1 MKQLLVSGLL
11 AMTLFLPVAQ
21 AVDGTTTKF
30 KDYAVSEIYQER
42 AVRLLQNS
50 EPRFEYE
57 LLQALGSP
65 VNFAGEYAVAKW
77 GCGSSCET
85 GAVVS
90 KKTGKW
96 VMFPGGIYADPDGT
110 GKSTYTGQNLY
121 TRANSRLFIMV
132 GLTGGDE
139 TNNIFGA
146 HFYEFTGS
154 AFKHIKSVAGTPFS
168 PAD

>member
-1 MKQLLVSGLL
+1 MKQLLISSLL
-11 AMTLFLPVAQ
+11 ATSLFVPAIQ
-21 AVDGTTTKF
+21 AETPAPAF
-30 KDYAVSEIYQER
+30 KDYAVTDLFQEK
-42 AVRLLQNS
+42 ATRLLQN
-50 EPRFEYE
+50 PDPYFEDS
-57 LLQALGSP
+57 LLDALGSP

-110 GKSTYTGQNLY
+110 GKSTYMGQNLY

-132 GLTGGDE
+132 GLTGEDE

-168 PAD
+168 PTD